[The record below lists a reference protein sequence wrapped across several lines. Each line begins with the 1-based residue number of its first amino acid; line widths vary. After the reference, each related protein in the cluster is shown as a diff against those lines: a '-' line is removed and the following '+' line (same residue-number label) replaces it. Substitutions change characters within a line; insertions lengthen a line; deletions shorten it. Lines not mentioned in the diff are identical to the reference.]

1 VHMMTEGRLAGEVH
15 SRWRL
20 GPLALTIQV
29 PIRPLCRGRVFA
41 VRRTHR
47 CSRSERRFGVVT
59 PSAVSTP
66 PLPACRAQ
74 VLSQRRDIGAA
85 LPVSIRRLAED
96 GGLGAASRRERALTV
111 ILIAEEGRV
120 STQRATA
127 ATSLIGP
134 VLDPRWMRQ
143 DIIITLM
150 ESRALLV
157 TLAIGSSGWPVV

>member
-1 VHMMTEGRLAGEVH
+1 MMTEGRPAEEVH

-20 GPLALTIQV
+20 GPPALTIQV
-29 PIRPLCRGRVFA
+29 PIRPLCRGRVVA
-41 VRRTHR
+41 VLRTHR
-47 CSRSERRFGVVT
+47 YNRSERRFGVVT

-66 PLPACRAQ
+66 PLLACRVQ
-74 VLSQRRDIGAA
+74 VLSQRQDIGAA

-96 GGLGAASRRERALTV
+96 DDLGAASRRERALTV
-111 ILIAEEGRV
+111 ILIAEEGRA

-127 ATSLIGP
+127 ATSLIDP
-134 VLDPRWMRQ
+134 VRDPRWMRP

>member
-1 VHMMTEGRLAGEVH
+1 MMTEGRPAEEMP

-20 GPLALTIQV
+20 GPPALTIQV
-29 PIRPLCRGRVFA
+29 PIRPLCRGRVVA
-41 VRRTHR
+41 VRRTHHYN
-47 CSRSERRFGVVT
+47 RSGRRFGVVT
-59 PSAVSTP
+59 PSALSTP

-74 VLSQRRDIGAA
+74 VLSQRQDIGAA

-96 GGLGAASRRERALTV
+96 VGLGAVSRRERALIV

-127 ATSLIGP
+127 PTSLIDA
-134 VLDPRWMRQ
+134 VLDPRWMRPG
-143 DIIITLM
+143 IIITLM

-157 TLAIGSSGWPVV
+157 TSAIGSSGWPVV